1 MSSNQ
6 FQPNPN
12 INMQSISPEQYP
24 QIPNQQQQQQQ
35 QPNINI
41 QQFQVN
47 PQDQQQT
54 PIEQVVAV
62 PTKIIPQ
69 RTILTFF
76 GDSFLS
82 DALLKSGD
90 IEMKFHKIIM
100 CAGSKYI
107 YDVFNQFPNIQKT
120 ESGQAIV
127 PLPETITSQFSKGN
141 IKDCLELVTKY
152 CYANQEFDSIKAE
165 LNVDNVFTVLSFAHC
180 LGVQSLMDNV
190 EQFLMETFVN
200 EENVAKVINES
211 IIYGLPKLREFCAM
225 KINAAF
231 ANPSNLNA
239 LLDCNYET
247 FKAVVQNDNLD
258 VNNEKIVCDLVLEYI
273 AQRRKIAEEM
283 KEQMQALAEME
294 MKKQQE
300 EQAIKQV
307 EENKPQQEGGDE
319 QKPPEGE
326 GEQKPPEEEQKP
338 PEGEGEQK
346 PPEEE
351 QKPPEEEQKPP
362 EEQAQENK
370 PPEEQQQHQPEVIK
384 EEEENV
390 ANQVQVQ
397 VQDPSE
403 LLNNWKT
410 QIDEI
415 KSSLVKQPIT
425 PEQERELILC
435 IRFSFLTH
443 SELLSYSS
451 NPLLLSHKDL
461 VLEGLS
467 VRLNKFEGANEYPLR
482 INLTPRKNYITNPSS
497 PQDQPYQ
504 SNNPLINSNINDQPY
519 QSVNSRY
526 MNNEYESQKINPEQL
541 GSKSIIGASTPY
553 QPNTVAMSYEPQHNQ
568 QIYNGDLKTD
578 TASHSDYYNNTQ
590 SRHGNFNIPHNN
602 NNNINAG
609 LTRSVTLVRPPQDP
623 KISAEFHKSMSL
635 INRTRPVFKYEYDFD
650 ENGVMYYLGTMGKTS
665 PYKNPYE
672 IGQVKVFAS
681 SIGKGSLGDFVGR
694 NLVNLRTMN
703 EESSYFGVDLGAE
716 RYLIPSSY
724 SIKNRNSSGHVMLC
738 WNLEGSNDKVNFE
751 VLDTR
756 IFANSSNPKFNQK
769 FEKERN
775 LLKQPGCTSTWGIST
790 KIRERF
796 TSGFRYFI
804 LKQIDKNSSGGYN
817 MTISGFELYGE
828 GVGKNWNFN

>member
-6 FQPNPN
+6 FQPNTN
-12 INMQSISPEQYP
+12 INMQSISPEQYS
-24 QIPNQQQQQQQ
+24 QIQNQ
-35 QPNINI
+35 QPNINV
-41 QQFQVN
+41 QQFEVN
-47 PQDQQQT
+47 PQEQQI
-54 PIEQVVAV
+54 PFEQVV
-62 PTKIIPQ
+62 PKKIIPQ
-69 RTILTFF
+69 KTILTFF
-76 GDSFLS
+76 GDSFLC
-82 DALLKSGD
+82 DALLKSDD

-107 YDVFNQFPNIQKT
+107 FDVFNQFPNIQKT
-120 ESGQAIV
+120 ETGQAIV
-127 PLPETITSQFSKGN
+127 PLPENIISEFSKGN
-141 IKDCLELVTKY
+141 IKDCLEIVTKY
-152 CYANQEFDSIKAE
+152 CYANQEFDSIKGE

-180 LGVQSLMDNV
+180 LGVQSLMDNL
-190 EQFLMETFVN
+190 EEFLMEAFVN

-211 IIYGLPKLREFCAM
+211 IIYGLPKLKEFCAM

-231 ANPSNLNA
+231 ANPTNLSA

-247 FKAVVQNDNLD
+247 FKAIVQNDNLD
-258 VNNEKIVCDLVLEYI
+258 VDNEKIVCDLVLEYI

-283 KEQMQALAEME
+283 QALAEE
-294 MKKQQE
+294 EKKKQE
-300 EQAIKQV
+300 EQAIQQV
-307 EENKPQQEGGDE
+307 EDKPQEGGD
-319 QKPPEGE
+319 
-326 GEQKPPEEEQKP
+326 
-338 PEGEGEQK
+338 EQK

-351 QKPPEEEQKPP
+351 QKPPEEGQKPPEEQPPENKPPEDEQKPP
-362 EEQAQENK
+362 EEQ
-370 PPEEQQQHQPEVIK
+370 PPEIKK
-384 EEEENV
+384 EEEN
-390 ANQVQVQ
+390 ASNPI
-397 VQDPSE
+397 QDPTE

-410 QIDEI
+410 QITEI

-443 SELLSYSS
+443 NELLSYSS

-482 INLTPRKNYITNPSS
+482 INLTPRKHYIINNNPPAS
-497 PQDQPYQ
+497 QDQPYQ
-504 SNNPLINSNINDQPY
+504 SNNPIINNDINDQPY

-526 MNNEYESQKINPEQL
+526 MNNNNNEYESQKINPEQL
-541 GSKSIIGASTPY
+541 VGKSIVGTSTPY
-553 QPNTVAMSYEPQHNQ
+553 LPNSGVMSMEPNNQ
-568 QIYNGDLKTD
+568 NVFPQSQVFNGNLKTD
-578 TASHSDYYNNTQ
+578 TASHSEYYNNTQ
-590 SRHGNFNIPHNN
+590 SRHGNFNIGHNN
-602 NNNINAG
+602 TNSNNINVG
-609 LTRSVTLVRPPQDP
+609 LARSVTLVRPPQDP

-650 ENGVMYYLGTMGKTS
+650 ENGVLYYLGSMGKTA

-694 NLVNLRTMN
+694 HLVNLRTMN
-703 EESSYFGVDLGAE
+703 EENSYFGVDLGAE

-724 SIKNRNSSGHVMLC
+724 SIRNRNSSGHVMLC

-775 LLKQPGCTSTWGIST
+775 LLKQPGCTSTWGISN

-796 TSGFRYFI
+796 SSGFRYFI

>member
-1 MSSNQ
+1 MMSSNQ

-12 INMQSISPEQYP
+12 ININMQSISPEQYA
-24 QIPNQQQQQQQ
+24 QIQNQQQQQQ
-35 QPNINI
+35 QPNINV

-47 PQDQQQT
+47 PQDQQQQ
-54 PIEQVVAV
+54 PPLEPVVAV
-62 PTKIIPQ
+62 VPPKIIPQ

-127 PLPETITSQFSKGN
+127 PLPETITSTFSKGN

-165 LNVDNVFTVLSFAHC
+165 LNADNVFTVLSFAHC

-211 IIYGLPKLREFCAM
+211 IIYGLPKLKEFCAM

-231 ANPSNLNA
+231 ANPTNLGA

-283 KEQMQALAEME
+283 KEQMQALAEEE

-300 EQAIKQV
+300 EQAMKQV
-307 EENKPQQEGGDE
+307 EEDKPQQEGGDE
-319 QKPPEGE
+319 QK
-326 GEQKPPEEEQKP
+326 Q

-362 EEQAQENK
+362 EDEQK
-370 PPEEQQQHQPEVIK
+370 PPEEQQQPEVK
-384 EEEENV
+384 NEEENA
-390 ANQVQVQ
+390 ANQVQI
-397 VQDPSE
+397 QDPSE
-403 LLNNWKT
+403 LLNSWKT

-482 INLTPRKNYITNPSS
+482 INLTPRKNYITNTSS

-504 SNNPLINSNINDQPY
+504 SNNPLINNDINDQPY

-526 MNNEYESQKINPEQL
+526 MNNNNNEYESQKINPEQL
-541 GSKSIIGASTPY
+541 VSKSIIGTSTPY
-553 QPNTVAMSYEPQHNQ
+553 QPNTVAMSYDPQHNQ
-568 QIYNGDLKTD
+568 QMYNYNANLKTD

-590 SRHGNFNIPHNN
+590 PRNGNFNIAHN
-602 NNNINAG
+602 NNNINVG
-609 LTRSVTLVRPPQDP
+609 LARSVTLVRPPQDP

-650 ENGVMYYLGTMGKTS
+650 ENGVLYYLGSMGKTA

-694 NLVNLRTMN
+694 HLVNLRTMN
-703 EESSYFGVDLGAE
+703 EENSYFGVDLGAE

-724 SIKNRNSSGHVMLC
+724 SIRNRNSSGHVMLC

-775 LLKQPGCTSTWGIST
+775 LLKQPGCTSTWGISN

-796 TSGFRYFI
+796 ASGFRYFI